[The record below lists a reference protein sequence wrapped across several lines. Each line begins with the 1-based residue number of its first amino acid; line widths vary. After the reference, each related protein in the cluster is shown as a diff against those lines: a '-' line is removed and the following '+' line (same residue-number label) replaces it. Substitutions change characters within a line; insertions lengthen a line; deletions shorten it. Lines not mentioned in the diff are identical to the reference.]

1 MTDRGRLI
9 VLEGCDNVGKST
21 LADALSAQINAG
33 GRSTEV
39 LSFPGQ
45 ELGSLGRWVYDFHHA
60 LEANSVNGTSLQ
72 LLHIAA
78 HIDSIETRI
87 KPLLEAGTDVILDRY
102 WWSTMVYGI
111 VGGVS
116 KQQLNQMIAV
126 EKESWGKDLPN
137 CVFLIHRIEA
147 ESTEEGAPLAEEYR
161 KLATAESEGHPVI
174 EIQNEQS
181 LQTTANQMLKSL
193 HAVES

>member
-21 LADALSAQINAG
+21 LADALSAQLNSA
-33 GRSTEV
+33 GRSAEV

-45 ELGSLGRWVYDFHHA
+45 EPGSLGRWVYDFHHA
-60 LEANSVNGTSLQ
+60 PEAKSVNSTSLQ

-78 HIDSIETRI
+78 HIDCIESRI
-87 KPLLEAGTDVILDRY
+87 KPLLAAGTDVILDRY

-116 KQQLNQMIAV
+116 RQQLNQMIAV
-126 EKESWGKDLPN
+126 EKEEWGTDLPT

-147 ESTEEGAPLAEEYR
+147 ESTAEGAPLAEEYR
-161 KLATAESEGHPVI
+161 TLAAAERKGHPVI
-174 EIQNEQS
+174 EIQNERSVDNTVNEIVNS
-181 LQTTANQMLKSL
+181 LKLP
-193 HAVES
+193 